1 MPSLQGKICVVTG
14 AARGIGRGIA
24 LQLGGAGATVYI
36 TGRTE
41 SNLND
46 CAQEIVNRGGKAIPV
61 LMDHATDSD
70 VVGLFDRIKNEQN
83 NKLDLLVNNAYAGVS
98 LIDKSAGKK
107 FWETDPIQ
115 TWDTING
122 VGLRNHY
129 ICTTL
134 ASRIM
139 VEQRSGIIINISSYG
154 GLKYLFNC
162 AYGIGKA
169 ACDRMA
175 ADCGHELKKY
185 NVTCISLWPGPVRTE
200 YIQENII
207 DKAVEKGKGLGQ
219 AKIFEK
225 GETIEFAGRSIVH
238 LAADPNI
245 LKKTGRILETADL
258 ACEYGFIDIDGVMP
272 ICTRKVKDLLN
283 LEGWKTLA
291 AFVPDFVK
299 IPHWLLHLSANK
311 F

>member
-1 MPSLQGKICVVTG
+1 MYAQKNWYEMLIFHVISRKI
-14 AARGIGRGIA
+14 
-24 LQLGGAGATVYI
+24 L
-36 TGRTE
+36 
-41 SNLND
+41 
-46 CAQEIVNRGGKAIPV
+46 
-61 LMDHATDSD
+61 
-70 VVGLFDRIKNEQN
+70 LF
-83 NKLDLLVNNAYAGVS
+83 LYFHFS
-98 LIDKSAGKK
+98 GKK

-139 VEQRSGIIINISSYG
+139 VEQKSGIIINISSYG

-175 ADCGHELKKY
+175 ADCAHELKKR
-185 NVTCISLWPGPVRTE
+185 NVACISLWPGPVKTE

-207 DKAVEKGKGLGQ
+207 DKAVEGKAGFGSS
-219 AKIFEK
+219 KIFEN
-225 GETIEFAGRSIVH
+225 GETIEFAGISIVH

-245 LKKTGRILETADL
+245 MAKTGRILQTTDL
-258 ACEYGFIDIDGVMP
+258 ACEYGFTDINGDMP
-272 ICTRKVKDLLN
+272 LCMRKVNDLLKFG
-283 LEGWKTLA
+283 GWTKLA
-291 AFVPDFVK
+291 AFVPDFIK
-299 IPHWLLHLSANK
+299 IPHWILHLSANK